1 MYLSPRKSY
10 FQFIITILTSG
21 IQFKVYNN
29 TNHFYI
35 IPVSVSRILDY
46 VFLYLV
52 NPSCTLLKQCLCHK
66 DNSELPLGFYQWLL
80 KLVPLASFITT
91 LASLTL
97 SLSNDLNKGNPNI
110 ACNPKN
116 IPTIAIPA

>member
-52 NPSCTLLKQCLCHK
+52 NPSCTLLKQCLLCHK

-80 KLVPLASFITT
+80 KHKSR
-91 LASLTL
+91 
-97 SLSNDLNKGNPNI
+97 
-110 ACNPKN
+110 
-116 IPTIAIPA
+116 